1 MNKTKVLFP
10 ILLSL
15 IIVFG
20 EFGVFESIRLKAAKK
35 TISMTEEDIHVIPD
49 KYNTGCNGD
58 LKKVEYDDVIEG
70 VRFKKSQSGEKAQ
83 LIIDLNTVKD
93 INDSLVFSNLDFS
106 GQDLVV
112 YNENKVDSGKKIR
125 LIFFNCKFK
134 VFRTG
139 EDCPDNVA
147 YEFIKCSFI
156 SFIGS
161 QAVLERCNLGHSYND
176 AMVLFKNVTVKDSYI
191 SDLAV
196 YDTAGSGVHSDG
208 VQLYGREN
216 IDIRNINIIR
226 CRFEIPAIKTG
237 ENTASVNACLMLQ
250 PEYANAIGVHFKNC
264 IINGGGYSIY
274 AECKQRNKSI
284 SMSDISFENIK
295 VGYAKL
301 FGTLY
306 PTVDSN
312 VKMIQVEDQD
322 SLYVSSVW
330 KDKDGIHLITTNDTG
345 AERVLKVVT
354 ETGVYKFTIPACRG
368 SRDLRYDTSGLTF
381 ADFPLDL
388 DIVVPKESGCVVCY
402 DYFDKVNKQIR
413 FVPFEDESV
422 EFEESI
428 LNESIISFGK
438 CGKKVTWQVTDKGN
452 LIITGSGETYDY
464 DSGTPAPWS
473 LYKKSIKKITIEEGI
488 TILGK
493 SLFDNLTKAKTVSI
507 PSTMT
512 KIGEAAFIRTKL
524 KKVVY
529 NGTKGEWKQIEIEAD
544 NGSLTKSKRK
554 YIN

>member
-15 IIVFG
+15 IIALG
-20 EFGVFESIRLKAAKK
+20 ELGGFESIRLKAAVK
-35 TISMTEEDIHVIPD
+35 TISITEEDIHVIPD
-49 KYNTGCNGD
+49 KYNTGCSGG

-70 VRFKKSQSGEKAQ
+70 VRFKKSQSGDKAL

-93 INDSLVFSNLDFS
+93 SDNTLVFSNLDFS
-106 GQDLVV
+106 DQDLVV
-112 YNENKVDSGKKIR
+112 YNENKVDSDRKIS
-125 LIFFNCKFK
+125 LIFFNCKFR

-139 EDCPDNVA
+139 EDCPDNVS
-147 YEFIKCSFI
+147 YEFIKCSFVR
-156 SFIGS
+156 FIGS

-196 YDTAGSGVHSDG
+196 YDTAGAGVHSDG

-216 IDIRNINIIR
+216 IDILNINIIR

-274 AECKQRNKSI
+274 AECKQRNKPI

-312 VKMIQVEDQD
+312 VKMTNVADQD

-330 KDKDGIHLITTNDTG
+330 KDNDGIHLITTNDTG
-345 AERVLKVVT
+345 VERVLKVVT

-381 ADFPLDL
+381 ADFPLDI
-388 DIVVPKESGCVVCY
+388 DIVVPKESGYVVCY

-413 FVPFEDESV
+413 FVSFEEDSV
-422 EFEESI
+422 EFDESI
-428 LNESIISFGK
+428 LKEAIISFGK
-438 CGKKVTWQVTDKGN
+438 CGKKATWQVTDKGS
-452 LIITGSGETYDY
+452 LIIKGSGETYDY
-464 DSGTPAPWS
+464 DDSTPAPWS
-473 LYKKSIKKITIEEGI
+473 LYKKSIKKIIIEEGI

-493 SLFDNLTKAKTVSI
+493 RIFDNLTKAKTVSI

-512 KIGEAAFIRTKL
+512 KIEEAAFIRTKL
-524 KKVVY
+524 NKVVY
-529 NGTKGEWKQIEIEAD
+529 KGTKEEWKEIEIETD
-544 NGSLTKSKRK
+544 NSSLTKSKRK
-554 YIN
+554 YTN

>member
-1 MNKTKVLFP
+1 MNKTKVLFS

-15 IIVFG
+15 LIVFG
-20 EFGVFESIRLKAAKK
+20 EFGAFESIRLRAVIK

-70 VRFKKSQSGEKAQ
+70 VRFKKSQSGDKAQ

-93 INDSLVFSNLDFS
+93 SDDSLVFSNLDFS
-106 GQDLVV
+106 GQDVVV
-112 YNENKVDSGKKIR
+112 YNENKVDSGKKIS

-139 EDCPDNVA
+139 EDCPDNVS

-156 SFIGS
+156 RFIGS

-250 PEYANAIGVHFKNC
+250 PEYANAVGVHFINC

-312 VKMIQVEDQD
+312 VKMFQVVDQD

-345 AERVLKVVT
+345 TERVLKVVT

-381 ADFPLDL
+381 ADFPLDI
-388 DIVVPKESGCVVCY
+388 DIVIPKESGYVVCY
-402 DYFDKVNKQIR
+402 DCFDKVNKQIR
-413 FVPFEDESV
+413 FVSFDDDSV
-422 EFEESI
+422 EFDESI
-428 LNESIISFGK
+428 LKEAIIAFGK
-438 CGKKVTWQVTDKGN
+438 CGKKVSWQVTDKGS
-452 LIITGSGETYDY
+452 LIIKGSGETYDY
-464 DSGTPAPWS
+464 DSSTPAPWS
-473 LYKKSIKKITIEEGI
+473 LYKKSIKKIIIEEGI

-493 SLFDNLTKAKTVSI
+493 RLFDNLIKAKTVSI

-524 KKVVY
+524 KKVIY

-554 YIN
+554 YTN